1 MKCCLECSKPATHR
15 RRCKEHYL
23 AYQSRPAVKAR
34 RERRRELALLYD
46 AAAAARKA
54 ARDAG
59 YARCEGCGDI
69 VVASSVDVDHIVPLS
84 LGGTDTADNIR
95 YLCRSRCHPLATA
108 RLLA

>member
-1 MKCCLECSKPATHR
+1 MRHCIECSEPATHR

-23 AYQSRPAVKAR
+23 AFQSRPAVKAR
-34 RERRRELALLYD
+34 QKRRRELALLYD
-46 AAAAARKA
+46 AAVAARKA

-59 YARCEGCGDI
+59 YVRCEDCGDI
-69 VVASSVDVDHIVPLS
+69 VAASAVDVDHIVPLS

-108 RLLA
+108 RQFA